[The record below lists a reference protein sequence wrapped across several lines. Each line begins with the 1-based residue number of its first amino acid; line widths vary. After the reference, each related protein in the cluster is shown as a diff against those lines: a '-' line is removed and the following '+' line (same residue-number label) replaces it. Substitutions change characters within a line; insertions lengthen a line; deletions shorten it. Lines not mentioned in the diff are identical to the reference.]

1 MRQTP
6 TARPR
11 SGAVRLPLAIFLL
24 LAGLYLL
31 STGGHTY
38 ASDEEQML
46 GAAVGVAR
54 HGSFAL
60 NAGTGEPPRYS
71 SYGPGQS
78 LLAVPLVW
86 AGDALAAALPPH
98 AAEWALRAAVSW
110 LNPLVSA
117 AAAALI
123 ALAGLRLGFAPGPAA
138 AAALLYGLATM
149 AWPHSKTFFAE
160 PLASVLSF
168 AGFALALPGR
178 DKGRELEDVPALRWT
193 LAGLCAGLACA
204 VKIQAGL
211 ALPFLGLWALYSG
224 GMLPATDKRW
234 SVAGALRSGLLWG
247 LGALLGLA
255 MLGLYQWALFG
266 SPLRSGYGGASGVF
280 SNPLHEGLYGLLLS
294 PGKGLLLYAP
304 PLLLMPVGLA
314 LLWRRDAGAAALC
327 GAVSLATLL
336 FYSLVI
342 FWHGDGAWG
351 PRYLNM
357 ALPFMC
363 LPLVA
368 VAEAARKARGLR
380 VALAL
385 TCLLAVPV
393 QAGGVLISL
402 NAYLGVQRDAQRR
415 YYEPAQ
421 SPILGHLRL
430 AATQVAELFNL
441 HLAPASLALVDGFSY
456 SEGDREA
463 GELLPRWTLPTA
475 GLELRPPAA
484 GRVRLELELSGC
496 LPAPLPPATVS
507 LAVAGEDLAELAA
520 CPPRRA
526 ALLLPAEPARI
537 ELRAPGWSPAAAG
550 IDRDGP
556 LGLYL
561 TRAAAWADGQ
571 PLALRGDPLPV
582 PPMPAGP
589 VALRQWSSDHRVGH
603 WDLWAWYLAHAGL
616 PAAAAWSIGLAWAGA
631 AALLA
636 ATGAALLRRGSI
648 RRQQPIDAPESP
660 SSAPSAPL
668 R

>member
-211 ALPFLGLWALYSG
+211 ALPFLGLWALC
-224 GMLPATDKRW
+224 
-234 SVAGALRSGLLWG
+234 
-247 LGALLGLA
+247 
-255 MLGLYQWALFG
+255 
-266 SPLRSGYGGASGVF
+266 
-280 SNPLHEGLYGLLLS
+280 
-294 PGKGLLLYAP
+294 
-304 PLLLMPVGLA
+304 
-314 LLWRRDAGAAALC
+314 AAAC
-327 GAVSLATLL
+327 S
-336 FYSLVI
+336 
-342 FWHGDGAWG
+342 GDWARCWG
-351 PRYLNM
+351 
-357 ALPFMC
+357 
-363 LPLVA
+363 
-368 VAEAARKARGLR
+368 
-380 VALAL
+380 
-385 TCLLAVPV
+385 
-393 QAGGVLISL
+393 
-402 NAYLGVQRDAQRR
+402 
-415 YYEPAQ
+415 
-421 SPILGHLRL
+421 
-430 AATQVAELFNL
+430 
-441 HLAPASLALVDGFSY
+441 
-456 SEGDREA
+456 
-463 GELLPRWTLPTA
+463 
-475 GLELRPPAA
+475 
-484 GRVRLELELSGC
+484 
-496 LPAPLPPATVS
+496 
-507 LAVAGEDLAELAA
+507 
-520 CPPRRA
+520 
-526 ALLLPAEPARI
+526 
-537 ELRAPGWSPAAAG
+537 
-550 IDRDGP
+550 
-556 LGLYL
+556 
-561 TRAAAWADGQ
+561 
-571 PLALRGDPLPV
+571 
-582 PPMPAGP
+582 
-589 VALRQWSSDHRVGH
+589 
-603 WDLWAWYLAHAGL
+603 
-616 PAAAAWSIGLAWAGA
+616 
-631 AALLA
+631 
-636 ATGAALLRRGSI
+636 
-648 RRQQPIDAPESP
+648 
-660 SSAPSAPL
+660 
-668 R
+668 